1 MSTASELNL
10 TVVVPAYNEGENVT
24 PVVREIVD
32 TIAAS
37 PWVGPYEVVLVNDG
51 STDNTGA
58 VMDGLARELPQLR
71 VFHHPVNR
79 GFGAGL
85 RTGFTNSRGKVVCFI
100 TADGEIGIDQALRLV
115 KEIGD
120 HDLLQSGRERN
131 VGADR
136 KFLTWGVDLMM
147 RLILGFEYRRAGRH
161 LHHPR
166 RRGSPH
172 PALFRNRPGQPR
184 SDSLLPGSQAEDR
197 QVGDHTR
204 AAAAERRVQ
213 GHQSA
218 DHSAHAVGDVE
229 AALTRP
235 SPAQGGRA
243 DMKRKSSA
251 PRRVSASKAR
261 GASSPRVALVPI
273 TVGDAPALFDW
284 INDRELVLFNSS
296 YRPVH
301 ESSHREWVKSLSQR
315 RDLVAFGIRVR
326 SSKQLIGVAS

>member
-1 MSTASELNL
+1 LSNTSELNL

-37 PWVGPYEVVLVNDG
+37 PWVGPYEVVLINDG

-58 VMDGLARELPQLR
+58 VMDGLARELPQVR

-120 HDLLQSGRERN
+120 HDLLQSGRERT

-147 RLILGFEYRRAGRH
+147 HLILGFKYDG
-161 LHHPR
+161 
-166 RRGSPH
+166 
-172 PALFRNRPGQPR
+172 
-184 SDSLLPGSQAEDR
+184 
-197 QVGDHTR
+197 QVGIYIIR
-204 AAAAERRVQ
+204 
-213 GHQSA
+213 
-218 DHSAHAVGDVE
+218 GDVVRSIPLYSE
-229 AALTRP
+229 TGLANLEVILYCQDRKLKIGKSGITHARP
-235 SPAQGGRA
+235 RLSGESKVTNLPTILRTLWEMWKLRLRVRRQRKAGGR
-243 DMKRKSSA
+243 
-251 PRRVSASKAR
+251 
-261 GASSPRVALVPI
+261 
-273 TVGDAPALFDW
+273 T
-284 INDRELVLFNSS
+284 
-296 YRPVH
+296 
-301 ESSHREWVKSLSQR
+301 
-315 RDLVAFGIRVR
+315 
-326 SSKQLIGVAS
+326 